1 MPTNPS
7 EKALSK
13 KEELKLNTDRPLFA
27 YESLEIKR
35 IKEIAEEQKNEPK
48 TQSKVSLAETTI
60 KKLKTGG
67 VLKNLGKIKIN
78 M

>member
-1 MPTNPS
+1 MPSNPS

-35 IKEIAEEQKNEPK
+35 IKEIAEE
-48 TQSKVSLAETTI
+48 
-60 KKLKTGG
+60 
-67 VLKNLGKIKIN
+67 
-78 M
+78 